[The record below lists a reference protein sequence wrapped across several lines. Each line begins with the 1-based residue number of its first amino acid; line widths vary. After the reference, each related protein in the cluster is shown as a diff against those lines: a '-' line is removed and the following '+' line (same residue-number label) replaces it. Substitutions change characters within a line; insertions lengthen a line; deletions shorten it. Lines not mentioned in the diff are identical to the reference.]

1 VIYDLSFVGRKSV
14 VELSKQF
21 ERDGNWLFRWRSYL
35 PLLMIALFIL
45 AFLELKYSGHSNIL
59 DQSWVALCFAV
70 AFIGLGVRI
79 LTVGYVPR
87 GTSGRNTVRQKAE
100 TLNTTGMYSIVRHPL
115 YLANSLMWLGVS
127 MFARLWWFSLIV
139 TLIFWLYYER
149 IMFAEEMFLKSR
161 FGDTFSRWAETTPCF
176 IPNIKGWKSP
186 NLTFSLKTVFKREFS
201 TFFSIIA
208 IFTFLKIIQDLFI
221 GGKLV
226 FDFVWIIVFAASL
239 AFYLTFLILK
249 KKTKLLDVEGR

>member
-1 VIYDLSFVGRKSV
+1 M
-14 VELSKQF
+14 ELNKQF

-45 AFLELKYSGHSNIL
+45 AFLELKSSGHSL

-70 AFIGLGVRI
+70 AFFGLGVRA
-79 LTVGYVPR
+79 LTVGFVPK

-115 YLANSLMWLGVS
+115 YLANFLMWFGVS

-176 IPNIKGWKSP
+176 IPNLKGWKSP
-186 NLTFSLKTVFKREFS
+186 DLAFSLKTFFKREFS

-208 IFTFLKIIQDLFI
+208 IFTFLKIIEDLFI

-226 FDFVWIIVFAASL
+226 FDLKWMTVFAASL
-239 AFYLTFLILK
+239 AIYLTFLILK